1 MKVIVRGHGAIKR
14 FIGSRKSIVELGDQA
29 LVRDLIL
36 KLGGK
41 IAGSDT
47 VFLGG
52 HRLVE
57 SELVVLVNGR
67 NIRALNGIDTALKG
81 DDLVTFM
88 PVIVGG

>member
-1 MKVIVRGHGAIKR
+1 MKVIVRSHGAIKR
-14 FIGSRKSIVELGDQA
+14 FIGSRKRIVQLGDEA
-29 LVRDLIL
+29 RVRDLIL

-41 IAGSDT
+41 IAGSDS

-67 NIRALNGIDTALKG
+67 NIRALNGIDTALKEG
-81 DDLVTFM
+81 DLVTFM

>member
-1 MKVIVRGHGAIKR
+1 MRVLVRSHGAIKR
-14 FIGSRKSIVELGDQA
+14 FIGSGKRIVELADEA
-29 LVRDLIL
+29 MVRDLIL

-41 IAGSDT
+41 IAGSDS

-52 HRLVE
+52 HKLVE

-67 NIRALNGIDTALKG
+67 NMRALNGIDTALKEG
-81 DDLVTFM
+81 DLVTFM

>member
-1 MKVIVRGHGAIKR
+1 LKVTVRGHGAIKR
-14 FIGSRKSIVELGDQA
+14 FIGSRKRMVELGDEA
-29 LVRDLIL
+29 MVRDLIL

-41 IAGSDT
+41 IVGTES

-67 NIRALNGIDTALKG
+67 NIRALNGINTALKEG
-81 DDLVTFM
+81 DLVTFM

>member
-1 MKVIVRGHGAIKR
+1 MKVIIRGHGAIKR
-14 FIGSRKSIVELGDQA
+14 FIGSRKRIVELGDEA
-29 LVRDLIL
+29 GVRDLIL
-36 KLGGK
+36 KLGGR
-41 IAGSDT
+41 IAGSDN

-67 NIRALNGIDTALKG
+67 NIRALNGIDTALKEG
-81 DDLVTFM
+81 DLVTFM

>member
-1 MKVIVRGHGAIKR
+1 MKIVVRGHGAIKR
-14 FIGSRKSIVELGDQA
+14 FIGSRKRTVELGDEA
-29 LVRDLIL
+29 GVRDLIL
-36 KLGGK
+36 KLGGR
-41 IAGSDT
+41 IAGSDN

-67 NIRALNGIDTALKG
+67 NIRALNGIDTALKEG
-81 DDLVTFM
+81 DLVTFM